1 MNAKISKMNTM
12 RKIMREVELSSG
24 GEPMGEAV
32 NAGLIDRMAK
42 AMLNSPKLDPLT
54 GRIFDTDQ
62 LEMFHGLM
70 LEPLRAL
77 IAKALDVAGVEVS
90 GGVLAKAGREMK
102 SAARGDIG
110 VE

>member
-1 MNAKISKMNTM
+1 M
-12 RKIMREVELSSG
+12 RQIMREVEMANG
-24 GEPMGEAV
+24 GGDYMGEAV
-32 NAGLIDRMAK
+32 NAALVDRMAK

-54 GRIFDTDQ
+54 SRIFDTDQ
-62 LEMFHGLM
+62 LEMFQGLI

-90 GGVLAKAGREMK
+90 GGVLSKAGREMK